1 MNYLSE
7 RQSSA
12 ERLTNQQIIKEENI
26 KHLFNLLNRN
36 RDMARADLVR
46 VTGLSPTTVSAL
58 VDELVREG
66 LVLEA
71 GYARTMQ
78 TGRKPINL
86 CINAAGRQIPVFSL
100 GRYGV
105 RYTLYNLKMEP
116 LETLFLNHSAEQ
128 YGGFDVDAPDPNP
141 DASADYAEL
150 IRDIL
155 LRRSKL
161 YQPEI
166 ALAVCVSFPGI
177 YLS

>member
-36 RDMARADLVR
+36 RDMACLSRAR
-46 VTGLSPTTVSAL
+46 HRPEPSTTVSAL

-105 RYTLYNLKMEP
+105 RYTLYNLQW
-116 LETLFLNHSAEQ
+116 S
-128 YGGFDVDAPDPNP
+128 
-141 DASADYAEL
+141 
-150 IRDIL
+150 RW
-155 LRRSKL
+155 RR
-161 YQPEI
+161 
-166 ALAVCVSFPGI
+166 CF
-177 YLS
+177 